1 MAALGLDSKL
11 DRAPELP
18 DVPWPSSAAYAGAQV
33 LAAGRQLK
41 PKYNKS
47 QHNIPRITVKQKKL
61 RVSKEHKRQE
71 NEERWQPTRQISASK
86 SFKDTYSIRDGREL
100 MNQSE
105 SFLYISR

>member
-41 PKYNKS
+41 PNTTKASTIFQGLPSNRKTPAKQRAQKTGKRRKMATNKA
-47 QHNIPRITVKQKKL
+47 NI
-61 RVSKEHKRQE
+61 
-71 NEERWQPTRQISASK
+71 
-86 SFKDTYSIRDGREL
+86 SFKI
-100 MNQSE
+100 
-105 SFLYISR
+105 F

>member
-41 PKYNKS
+41 PNTIKS
-47 QHNIPRITVKQKKL
+47 QHNIPRITVKQTKL

-71 NEERWQPTRQISASK
+71 NAERWQPARQITASK
-86 SFKDTYSIRDGREL
+86 SFKDTYSIRDG
-100 MNQSE
+100 
-105 SFLYISR
+105 